1 MRLFYTGASSF
12 DVEQKDPNKSLGG
25 WISSTP
31 IPNGMKS
38 NLFGSISSYTSD
50 QLFREVIAIAL
61 KNVTTETVNDIEIYF
76 TPDPND
82 PISKYKI
89 AAVQVTE
96 CSTCENQYYMEN
108 IDSNKQL
115 PYYATFY
122 EATGED
128 NAVNV
133 GNLEAGK
140 YIGLWIMREID
151 LEATSQQ
158 KSCDTLNDAYVNG
171 EVLSKIE
178 TTKLNLSWT

>member
-12 DVEQKDPNKSLGG
+12 GAEQKDLNKSLGG

-82 PISKYKI
+82 PISKYKR
-89 AAVQVTE
+89 AAI
-96 CSTCENQYYMEN
+96 S
-108 IDSNKQL
+108 
-115 PYYATFY
+115 
-122 EATGED
+122 
-128 NAVNV
+128 
-133 GNLEAGK
+133 
-140 YIGLWIMREID
+140 
-151 LEATSQQ
+151 
-158 KSCDTLNDAYVNG
+158 
-171 EVLSKIE
+171 
-178 TTKLNLSWT
+178 